1 MTNAAKQQGGTLD
14 GARAALERW
23 RRAHGGRGRPIPPA
37 LWSDAA
43 RVARA
48 HGVEA
53 TARALRVNPTKLA
66 RLVGM
71 APRGAGITNVAAE
84 AATFV
89 ELDGLRL
96 GGGRREAGAVIELV
110 GRDGERMRIEVMGEV
125 RGVDVGALA
134 RAFWSRAS

>member
-1 MTNAAKQQGGTLD
+1 MTNAAKQQGRSLD

-23 RRAHGGRGRPIPPA
+23 RRTHGGRGRPIPPA
-37 LWSDAA
+37 LWSEAA
-43 RVARA
+43 MVARA

-66 RLVGM
+66 RLVGT
-71 APRGAGITNVAAE
+71 APRAADAE

-89 ELDGLRL
+89 ALDGLRL
-96 GGGRREAGAVIELV
+96 EGRREAGAVIELV
-110 GRDGERMRIEVMGEV
+110 GCAGERMRIEVTGEV
-125 RGVDVGALA
+125 RGVDVAALA